1 MAHCKAEVIEST
13 CDLLKATDRQ
23 ISLLKGVI
31 AALENSRRATLML
44 TGAIPD
50 ENDDPLSPAGVTAA
64 KGFIKNLSD
73 KIVAAGGPVA

>member
-1 MAHCKAEVIEST
+1 MAHCKADVVEST

-23 ISLLKGVI
+23 IDLLKGVI

-50 ENDDPLSPAGVTAA
+50 TEPTPEAT

-73 KIVAAGGPVA
+73 KIAAAGQPV